1 VNPPA
6 PRALRAIV
14 FDFDHTLTDLGRWV
28 DWQGA
33 RTEVLALYEAEQL
46 DLAAITRKKYAFGAF
61 HALDEAL
68 AARVSRAHADAVRDR
83 ALAVLD
89 RYEHAGA
96 ARTGWLRGVEALL
109 AAAREHGL
117 DLAIVSANG
126 EAPIRAALTRLGAL
140 ERFVT
145 IIGRSPAFA
154 PKPAPDMHREVLR
167 RLGCPPAAALAVGDS
182 PNDMRAAAAADI
194 LTVGVLG
201 GEGTEAKLF
210 ECGATWV
217 LEDLTALPALLAMWT
232 NAV

>member
-1 VNPPA
+1 MIAPE

-28 DWQGA
+28 DWQAA
-33 RTEVLALYEAEQL
+33 RNDVMALYEAERL
-46 DLAAITRKKYAFGAF
+46 DLAAITHKKYAFGAF
-61 HALDEAL
+61 AALDEAL
-68 AARVSRAHADAVRDR
+68 AARESRDYADRIRDR

-96 ARTGWLRGVEALL
+96 ERTGWLRGVEILL
-109 AAAREHGL
+109 EAAATYGL

-126 EAPIRAALTRLGAL
+126 EAPIRAALTRLGAVA
-140 ERFVT
+140 RFAT
-145 IIGRSPAFA
+145 IIGRSPLFA

-167 RLGCPPAAALAVGDS
+167 RLGCPPAAALAIGDS

-217 LEDLTALPALLAMWT
+217 LEDLTALPALLALWRD
-232 NAV
+232 AV